1 MSYYGGDV
9 SNYKIRHGGMYRRED
24 ADGRVHIFAH
34 AGASATANVPKVLVI
49 YASASNP
56 LVGVGYY
63 ATAAFATGLA
73 SATAAQHKDMFVG
86 IPQNNIPSETDG
98 WFQVGG
104 IFTGVQLSSSLDNYI
119 NCAIKW
125 TGSSFVCSS
134 SGMWGAGSV
143 TDSCINSFAISLS
156 SVSQGTY
163 DWYLVGNPIC
173 GMS

>member
-1 MSYYGGDV
+1 MAYIGGDV
-9 SNYKIRHGGMYRRED
+9 STYKIRHGSNYKRED

-34 AGASATANVPKVLVI
+34 AGASATANVPKILQRVC
-49 YASASNP
+49 SASNP

-63 ATAAFATGLA
+63 ATAVYANGLA
-73 SATAAQHKDMFVG
+73 SATAAQWARYYVG
-86 IPQNNIPSETDG
+86 IPAQNVPSDTDG

-104 IFTGVQLSSSLDNYI
+104 PYIGVQLSSSVDNYI

-125 TGSSFVCSS
+125 TGAAFLCSS
-134 SGMWGAGSV
+134 SGQFAATIA
-143 TDSCINSFAISLS
+143 TDSLINTFAVSLS

-163 DWYLVGNPIC
+163 DWYLFGDPIG